1 MKEATPVVPTETNT
15 AAVTVH
21 HREKFDVAVAQT
33 QEKFMLP
40 PPAVETLQRLVN
52 LHIEQLKV
60 EANYRAEWL
69 ALKAKYYRLLDQ
81 KYAQR
86 SNILTKSV
94 KDLADETEAT
104 TSAASAVLDA
114 GAAPADIAA
123 AIPDFWL
130 TVLQNHPAVG
140 NMVEARDR
148 EILKYVNDISYSW
161 GNPDEQLDFTIV
173 FKFAPNPYFNN
184 KELTKTFNLEIDSE
198 TQDPILN
205 RSVGTKIDWKA
216 GKDITTKTVTKKQK
230 NKRTGETRIVKEH
243 VDKLS
248 FFHFFDSHDVPD
260 EDILETMDDDDIDAL
275 ENLLDTEYEVGCILR
290 DKIIAHAVGWY
301 LGVEV
306 DDEEESSIDSNFDSE
321 EEGAGD
327 DSEQEL
333 GSGPEQED

>member
-1 MKEATPVVPTETNT
+1 MKEASPVGTETKT
-15 AAVTVH
+15 AHMAVD

-60 EANYRAEWL
+60 EADYRAEWL

-81 KYAQR
+81 KYAER
-86 SNILTKSV
+86 SNILTKSA
-94 KDLADETEAT
+94 KDLSDEIEESAAT
-104 TSAASAVLDA
+104 TSAASAALDS
-114 GAAPADIAA
+114 GAAPAEIAA
-123 AIPDFWL
+123 SIPDFWL

-140 NMVEARDR
+140 NMVEARDK
-148 EILKYVNDISYSW
+148 EILKYVTDISYSW

-205 RSVGTKIDWKA
+205 RSVGTKINWKA

-230 NKRTGETRIVKEH
+230 NKRK
-243 VDKLS
+243 
-248 FFHFFDSHDVPD
+248 
-260 EDILETMDDDDIDAL
+260 
-275 ENLLDTEYEVGCILR
+275 
-290 DKIIAHAVGWY
+290 
-301 LGVEV
+301 
-306 DDEEESSIDSNFDSE
+306 
-321 EEGAGD
+321 
-327 DSEQEL
+327 
-333 GSGPEQED
+333 